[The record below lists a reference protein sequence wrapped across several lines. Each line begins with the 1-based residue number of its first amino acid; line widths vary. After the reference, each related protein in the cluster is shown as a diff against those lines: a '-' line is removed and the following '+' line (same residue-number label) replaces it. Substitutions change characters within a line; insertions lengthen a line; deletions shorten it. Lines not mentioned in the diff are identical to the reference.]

1 MRLNAPY
8 FAKVRAATMGSAA
21 MRWAIALAALLL
33 LGAGPA
39 AAAPETIRFAITRND
54 DQIGTFTMEINR
66 GPREITVTS
75 ATELTVKVLFVTAY
89 QLKQTGS
96 EHWVNG
102 KLVALSSE
110 TDDNGTHHKVT
121 VTLKPAG
128 LEVNADGKISTVDKG
143 IMPAT
148 LWNPEMMKRT
158 SVLDPQDGTVVPIA
172 VTDVGAEDLK
182 LDGRTVKAHHYSLK
196 GKFTQDV
203 WYDEK
208 GRLVQSTL
216 VAPDN
221 SIILYKPM

>member
-1 MRLNAPY
+1 
-8 FAKVRAATMGSAA
+8 

-39 AAAPETIRFAITRND
+39 AAAPETIRFAIMRND

-66 GPREITVTS
+66 GPREVTVTS

-102 KLVALSSE
+102 KLVALTAE

-158 SVLDPQDGTVVPIA
+158 SVLDPQDGTMVPIA
-172 VTDVGAEDLK
+172 VTDVGVEGLK
-182 LDGRTVKAHHYSLK
+182 FDGRTVKAHHYSLK

-216 VAPDN
+216 VAPDS